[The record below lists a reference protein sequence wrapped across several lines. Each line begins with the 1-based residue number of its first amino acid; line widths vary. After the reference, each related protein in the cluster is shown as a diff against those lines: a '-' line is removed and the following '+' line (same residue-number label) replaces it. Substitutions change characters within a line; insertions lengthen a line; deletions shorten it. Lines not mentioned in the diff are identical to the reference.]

1 MREQRAGGGSSK
13 RMAGASYLGQSTQQC
28 VIIFR
33 NRKRAKGKRLRKK
46 WRRPGIL
53 LYFHFLRGSCRNC
66 GTGVRFSLPT
76 SNIPGISLKHVQL
89 AR

>member
-1 MREQRAGGGSSK
+1 
-13 RMAGASYLGQSTQQC
+13 MAGASYLGQSTQQC

-76 SNIPGISLKHVQL
+76 SNIPEISLKHVL
-89 AR
+89 LVR

>member
-1 MREQRAGGGSSK
+1 
-13 RMAGASYLGQSTQQC
+13 MAGASYRGQSTQQC
-28 VIIFR
+28 LIFR

-46 WRRPGIL
+46 WRRPRIL

-76 SNIPGISLKHVQL
+76 SNIPEISLKHVQL